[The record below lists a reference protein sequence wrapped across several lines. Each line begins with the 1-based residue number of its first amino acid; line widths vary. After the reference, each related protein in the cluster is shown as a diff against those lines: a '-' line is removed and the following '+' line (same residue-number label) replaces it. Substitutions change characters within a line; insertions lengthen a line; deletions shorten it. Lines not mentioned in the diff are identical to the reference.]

1 MLLALDQIDHNPT
14 PLRGGDPTK
23 VEPDFVASIA
33 NQGVLQPILVRQDG
47 NRYVVVKGDRR
58 LAAARAA
65 GHSAIPVLVENAAR
79 GPHALA
85 ANAAATLA
93 RKPLRM
99 TEQFRALARLQD
111 EGLPADQAA
120 MALGMDPDHA
130 RKLERLGRL
139 HPDLLAELAR
149 DEVENP
155 EQLPDWRTLGIIAAA
170 SPDAQMEAARACGF
184 PDDFYWDDISGALRM
199 QRRAIPRDWAIF
211 PHDQVHWQEDFFA
224 QPDSPSRFTA
234 AEPAAFLAAQQ
245 AALAALASKS
255 KGRLEVV
262 EPASAIG
269 KLLTAGHL
277 YSTRGWRIDAYGND
291 LPTKLEKGDGRT
303 VYALVQPDGHQTGR
317 VRWAIAVEQLGGAD
331 PAPPAA
337 PAFQAPTAH
346 DPDLEDPQDEYEDD
360 GDPGD
365 TGHPAAAKEPE
376 PELPLTKHGQALL
389 ADARTQALRAALRDP
404 ATRYSTDDLLALLL
418 VALSA
423 KTVTV
428 KTSHHTYASSAD
440 MRDLAAKLLSPE
452 GTLRHDEPGLN
463 LEHLAREALARMLS
477 FPKPEDQRHG
487 YAYESDPIA
496 TAIARIT
503 EADTHLPRL
512 DTEAFLATVSGAELK
527 AYAKAQGLKLSKV
540 SAIREALAGTAPDF
554 RPAWALLAREGGE

>member
-120 MALGMDPDHA
+120 LALGMDPDHA

-139 HPDLLAELAR
+139 HPDLLALLAE
-149 DEVENP
+149 DEAESP
-155 EQLPDWRTLGIIAAA
+155 EDMPDWRDLGTIAGA

-184 PDDFYWDDISGALRM
+184 PECYWEDIAGALRM

-211 PHDQVHWQEDFFA
+211 PHDQLHWQEDFFA
-224 QPDSPSRFTA
+224 QADSPSRFTA

-245 AALAALASKS
+245 AALAALAAKP
-255 KGRLEVV
+255 KNRLQVV

-269 KLLTAGHL
+269 KMLTAGHL
-277 YSTRGWRIDAYGND
+277 YSSFRWRIYAYGND
-291 LPTKLEKGDGRT
+291 TPTKLEKNDSRT
-303 VYALVQPDGHQTGR
+303 VYALVQPDGPHTGR
-317 VRWAIAVEQLGGAD
+317 VRWAIAVEQLGAEPGQGT
-331 PAPPAA
+331 P

-346 DPDLEDPQDEYEDD
+346 DPDLEDPQDEDD
-360 GDPGD
+360 EGDPGD

-389 ADARTQALRAALRDP
+389 AEARTQALRAALRDP

-423 KTVTV
+423 NTVTI
-428 KTSHHTYASSAD
+428 KTAHDTYASSAN
-440 MRDLAAKLLSPE
+440 MADLAAKLLSPE
-452 GTLRHDEPGLN
+452 GALRHDEPGLN

-477 FPKPEDQRHG
+477 FPKPDDCCKG
-487 YAYESDPIA
+487 YGYQPDRIA

-540 SAIREALAGTAPDF
+540 TAIREALAGTAPNF
-554 RPAWALLAREGGE
+554 RPTWALLARTDA